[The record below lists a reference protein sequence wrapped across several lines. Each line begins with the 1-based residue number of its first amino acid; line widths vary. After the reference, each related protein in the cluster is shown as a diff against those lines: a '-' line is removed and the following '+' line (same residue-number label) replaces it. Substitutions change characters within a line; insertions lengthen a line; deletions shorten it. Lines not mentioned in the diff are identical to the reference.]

1 MSLSILF
8 KISKERWLNMC
19 GIVGAISLDKS
30 SMKIEYAKA
39 MADKIAHRGP
49 DDAGY
54 LFFHTGSRHKN
65 GISFFHNLT
74 DDKFKN
80 VDDMLPSIE
89 SRSVQR
95 ELMHH
100 DYDIYMGHRRLSILD
115 ISHAGH
121 QPMSDLSKNIWIAYN
136 GEIYNFQEL
145 KHELERLGHRFK
157 SKTDTEVIIYAY
169 IEWGI
174 SCVEKFNGMFA
185 FSLYD
190 NFKKK
195 FYLCRDRYG
204 IKPVYYTLTQENT
217 FVYASEIK
225 AILEYRDY
233 ETKVDKEALLE
244 YFTFQNIFTNKT
256 LHDNI
261 NILEAGNFIEINLS
275 TKQIKR
281 TQFWDF
287 DFSESLKIKDKREY
301 VEELDRL
308 FNRAVKSQLVADVDV
323 GSYLSGGI
331 DSGSI
336 TAIAAKNLP
345 WLKTFTV
352 GFDLSSASGMELSF
366 DERAKAEHMSYLYK
380 TEHYEMVLK
389 SGDMERCMDEYAY
402 HLENPRV
409 GQSYPNFYAAK
420 LASKF
425 VKVVLSGAGGDEL
438 FAGYPWR
445 YYMAMK
451 NDSFDNYIDKYYGFW
466 KRLIDNRQIQKIF
479 SPIEN
484 DIKNICTR
492 DIFASVF
499 KYPINTQSPKEYIN
513 HSLYLEAKTFLHG
526 LLVVEDKL
534 SMAHSL
540 ETRVPF
546 LDNDLVDFAQKI
558 PVELKLKDIEKIV
571 KIDENEIGKL
581 QRTNDGKYILRKAMG
596 KYIPNSTQKAIKQG
610 FSSPD
615 SSWFKGESIEFVKN
629 TLLNDEARIYRFL
642 DKASTQKLVKEHL
655 EGREN
660 RRLFIWSLLNFEKW
674 SEIYAN

>member
-1 MSLSILF
+1 
-8 KISKERWLNMC
+8 MC
-19 GIVGAISLDKS
+19 GIVGAISLNKPSIQVD
-30 SMKIEYAKA
+30 YAKP

-54 LFFHTGSRHKN
+54 LFFHTGARHQN

-80 VDDMLPSIE
+80 IEDMLPSIE
-89 SRSVQR
+89 SHSARR
-95 ELMHH
+95 ELYSH
-100 DYDIYMGHRRLSILD
+100 DYDLYMGHRRLSILD
-115 ISHAGH
+115 VSYAGH

-136 GEIYNFQEL
+136 GEIYNFKEL
-145 KHELERLGHRFK
+145 RSELEKLGHRFV
-157 SKTDTEVIIYAY
+157 SKTDTEVLIYAY
-169 IEWGI
+169 IQWGI
-174 SCVEKFNGMFA
+174 ECVKRFNGMFA

-204 IKPVYYTLTQENT
+204 IKPVYYTMTNENT
-217 FVYASEIK
+217 FIYASEIK
-225 AILEYRDY
+225 AILEYKEY
-233 ETKVDKEALLE
+233 KSEVDKEALLE

-256 LHDNI
+256 LYQGVK
-261 NILEAGNFIEINLS
+261 ILEAGNCIELDLKIKQQ
-275 TKQIKR
+275 KQI
-281 TQFWDF
+281 QYWDF
-287 DFSESLKIKDKREY
+287 DFSEPLEIKDEREY
-301 VEELDRL
+301 IEELDRL
-308 FNRAVKSQLVADVDV
+308 FTRAVKRQLVADVDV

-331 DSGSI
+331 DSGGI
-336 TAIAAKNLP
+336 TAIASQNLP
-345 WLKTFTV
+345 WMKTFTV

-366 DERAKAEHMSYLYK
+366 DERAKAEYMSYIFK

-389 SGDMERCMDEYAY
+389 SGDMERCMNEYAY

-445 YYMAMK
+445 YYKAMK
-451 NDSFDNYIDKYYGFW
+451 NHNFDEYIDKYYSFW
-466 KRLIDNRQIQKIF
+466 KRLIPNKDIKNVFK
-479 SPIEN
+479 PIEN
-484 DIKNICTR
+484 DIKNVWTR
-492 DIFASVF
+492 DIFAGVF
-499 KYPINTQSPKEYIN
+499 KTLVSTKSPEEYIN
-513 HSLYLEAKTFLHG
+513 YSLYFEAKTFLHG

-558 PVELKLKDIEKIV
+558 PARMKLRDLNKV
-571 KIDENEIGKL
+571 RNMNENDIGKL
-581 QRTNDGKYILRKAMG
+581 QKTNDGKYILRKAMG
-596 KYIPNSTQKAIKQG
+596 RYIPDDIQKAVKQG

-615 SSWFKGESIEFVKN
+615 NSWFKGESIEFVKAK
-629 TLLNDEARIYRFL
+629 LLSNKANIYKYL
-642 DKASTQKLVKEHL
+642 DKTSTQKLIQEHL
-655 EGREN
+655 SGKEN
-660 RRLFIWSLLNFEKW
+660 RRLFIWSLLNFEQW
-674 SEIYAN
+674 CDIYG